1 MALHLNP
8 MERDTLAELLREDL
22 SKAEI
27 ARQLKRDRRTI
38 FAELKR
44 NSIPRSYG
52 GHRRYCAAV
61 AQQKADQRRHRS
73 RTKKMDCP
81 VIREYVEK
89 RVKDWW
95 SPDQVSQRM
104 RLDLAHAPRMWVSHQ
119 TIYKWI
125 YTHDHRRS
133 WERCLRDF
141 PPRKRRKSK
150 VPAAVIIENRPAEVD
165 RRERL
170 GDWEGDTIVGAGQS
184 GALVSLV
191 DRKSGYLLL
200 FKVKNLK
207 SATVRRA
214 IYRHMKHLPA
224 ELRRTVT
231 FDRGKEFAGYERLQ
245 RSLGLAVY
253 FADPHS
259 PWQRGTN
266 EHTNRLVRQY
276 FPKGTRFFDISHA
289 AVARAQSQLNER
301 PRKRLGYQT
310 PSEVFLQPASETI
323 LR

>member
-1 MALHLNP
+1 MAMHLTP
-8 MERDTLAELLREDL
+8 LERDTLSELLHERI

-27 ARQLKRDRRTI
+27 ARRLGRPRRTI
-38 FAELKR
+38 FAELQR
-44 NSIPRSYG
+44 NSIPRSYRG
-52 GHRRYCAAV
+52 QRRYCPAV

-73 RTKKMDCP
+73 RAKKMDCP
-81 VIREYVEK
+81 VIREHVEK

-95 SPDQVSQRM
+95 SPDQVSRRM
-104 RLDLAHAPRMWVSHQ
+104 RVDFPRDPRLRISPQ
-119 TIYKWI
+119 TIYQWI
-125 YTHDHRRS
+125 YTHDHRRP
-133 WERCLRDF
+133 WERCLRNF
-141 PPRKRRKSK
+141 PPRKRRRSK
-150 VPAAVIIENRPAEVD
+150 VPQAVVIENRPAVVD

-170 GDWEGDTIVGAGQS
+170 GDWEGDTIVGAGKS

-191 DRKSGYLLL
+191 ERKSGFLLL
-200 FKVKNLK
+200 IKVKNLK

-214 IYRHMKHLPA
+214 IYRRMKHLPA

-231 FDRGKEFAGYERLQ
+231 FDCGKEFAGYQRLQ

-276 FPKGTRFFDISHA
+276 FPKGTRFYDISHA
-289 AVARAQSQLNER
+289 AVARAETQLNNR
-301 PRKRLGYQT
+301 PRKRHGYQT
-310 PSEVFLQPASETI
+310 PREVFFQPASETI
-323 LR
+323 LS